1 MTTTDPT
8 TNPIRDALALVVVD
22 YFDEALQ
29 LTAGVNDPRSSRDLV
44 DDLERVVTDALV
56 RQTEAWAAAAAK
68 EQPLAV
74 RKCPS
79 NRVHLPHW
87 FRDRSENLLS
97 CPGVASKS

>member
-1 MTTTDPT
+1 MT

-22 YFDEALQ
+22 YFTPELF
-29 LTAGVNDPRSSRDLV
+29 LTNEENQRTSIDLC
-44 DDLERVVTDALV
+44 DDLERAVNDALV
-56 RQTEAWAAAAAK
+56 RQTEAWAEAAKK
-68 EQPLAV
+68 EQPIAV